1 MNLVM
6 KRMEE
11 TKKIRMRI
19 RERQLEDEERRIGH
33 KAMEKEVQLDRIYK
47 NKEWRERKRN
57 STKTLNSLRDQF
69 LDDCISNRYI
79 NFLQ

>member
-19 RERQLEDEERRIGH
+19 RERQLEDEERRIDF
-33 KAMEKEVQLDRIYK
+33 KAMEKETQLERIAK
-47 NKEWRERKRN
+47 NKEWRERK
-57 STKTLNSLRDQF
+57 KTSGATNSLRDQF
-69 LDDCISNRYI
+69 LDDCISNR
-79 NFLQ
+79 

>member
-19 RERQLEDEERRIGH
+19 RERQVEDEERRICY
-33 KAMEKEVQLDRIYK
+33 KAMEKETQLDRMAK
-47 NKEWRERKRN
+47 NKEWRDRKYSR
-57 STKTLNSLRDQF
+57 
-69 LDDCISNRYI
+69 
-79 NFLQ
+79 

>member
-19 RERQLEDEERRIGH
+19 RKRQLEDEERRIGF
-33 KAMEKEVQLDRIYK
+33 KAMEKETQLERIAK
-47 NKEWRERKRN
+47 NKEWRERK
-57 STKTLNSLRDQF
+57 KTSGATTSLRDQF
-69 LDDCISNRYI
+69 LDDCISNR
-79 NFLQ
+79 

>member
-19 RERQLEDEERRIGH
+19 RERQVEDEERRIGY
-33 KAMEKEVQLDRIYK
+33 KAMEKETQLDRMAK
-47 NKEWRERKRN
+47 NKEWRERKR
-57 STKTLNSLRDQF
+57 STGSSNSLRDQF
-69 LDDCISNRYI
+69 LDDCINNR
-79 NFLQ
+79 

>member
-1 MNLVM
+1 M

-19 RERQLEDEERRIGH
+19 RERQLEDEERRIGN

>member
-19 RERQLEDEERRIGH
+19 RERQVEDEERRIGY
-33 KAMEKEVQLDRIYK
+33 KAMEKETQLERMAK

-57 STKTLNSLRDQF
+57 TGSSNSLRDQF
-69 LDDCISNRYI
+69 LDDCISNR
-79 NFLQ
+79 